1 LSLTKRF
8 LEEIMTLSAIDAYD
22 AVVLG
27 SGEAGKSIAWHLGGT
42 GKRVAVVEQRYV
54 GGSCPNIACLP
65 SKNIIHGASI
75 AHTVAT
81 SEELGSRV
89 TRNVSMREIQARKR
103 TMVEGLVQ
111 MHLSKFAASGCEL
124 VMGRGRFIAERTL
137 DVALDAG
144 GTRTL
149 RGDQVFLDLGAFASL
164 PALLG
169 LAEAAPLT
177 HVELLDLDTVP
188 EHLLILGG
196 SYVGL
201 ELAQAMRRL
210 GSRVTVCERDERLLP
225 REDGDIAEAIRQLLQ
240 DEGIAIIT
248 SAQVDRVSGRSG
260 DGVTLH
266 GMIGGTQK
274 LIEGSH
280 LLVAL
285 GKTPN
290 TNGIGLECAG
300 IKLTPSGYVSV
311 NDRLETTA
319 TAVWAMGDCAGSP
332 AFTHMAFDDF
342 RIVRDN
348 LRGKQRST
356 TERQVPFC
364 LFIEPELARVGLNE
378 VDAKRQGVAYRL
390 TELPVSSILR
400 TRATGETR
408 GKLKALIGED
418 DRILGFTAFGPGAGE
433 LLPPVQIAMR
443 TGLSYHAIEELVVA
457 HPTYAEG
464 LVSLFSNI
472 KPLPPGRLRTG

>member
-1 LSLTKRF
+1 
-8 LEEIMTLSAIDAYD
+8 MAIVDTYD

-27 SGEAGKSIAWHLGGT
+27 SGEAGKSMAWYLGGT

-81 SEELGSRV
+81 SEALG
-89 TRNVSMREIQARKR
+89 TRITRGVSMREVQARKR

-111 MHLSKFAASGCEL
+111 THLNKFAASGCEL
-124 VMGRGRFIAERTL
+124 LMGRGCFIAERTIE
-137 DVALDAG
+137 VALNSGD
-144 GTRTL
+144 TRTL
-149 RGDQVFLDLGAFASL
+149 RGGQVFLDLGAFARL
-164 PALLG
+164 PALPG
-169 LAEAAPLT
+169 LTDSGPLT

-210 GSRVTVCERDERLLP
+210 GSRVTVCERVERLLP
-225 REDGDIAEAIRQLLQ
+225 GEDLDIAGGICELLQ
-240 DEGIAIIT
+240 DEGIDVIT
-248 SAQVDRVSGRSG
+248 SADVGRVSGRSG
-260 DGVTLH
+260 DSVALH
-266 GMIGGTQK
+266 AKIGGTERI
-274 LIEGSH
+274 IEGSH

-290 TNGIGLECAG
+290 TNGIGLERAG

-311 NDRLETTA
+311 NDRLESTA
-319 TAVWAMGDCAGSP
+319 TGVWAMGDCAGSP

-348 LRGKQRST
+348 LRGGQRST
-356 TERQVPFC
+356 TGRQVPFC
-364 LFIEPELARVGLNE
+364 LFVEPELARVGLNE
-378 VDAKRQGVAYRL
+378 IDAKRQGVAYRL
-390 TELPVSSILR
+390 AELPVSSILR

-418 DRILGFTAFGPGAGE
+418 DRILGVTAFAPRAGE
-433 LLPPVQIAMR
+433 LLPPIQIAMQMR
-443 TGLSYHAIEELVVA
+443 LPYHAIEELIVA

-472 KPLPPGRLRTG
+472 EPPPA